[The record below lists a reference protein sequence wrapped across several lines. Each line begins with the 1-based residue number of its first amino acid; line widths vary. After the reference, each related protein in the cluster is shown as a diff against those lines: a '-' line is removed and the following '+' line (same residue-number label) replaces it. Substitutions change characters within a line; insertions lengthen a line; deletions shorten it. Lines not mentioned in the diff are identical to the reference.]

1 MTLTEIV
8 VAVFLLAMIVT
19 PLMQSFSQSR
29 ALTQRQIH
37 QEVAL
42 KVAEGLLNQVQGVE
56 FAWLAA
62 PPAGASLP
70 FRLEL
75 PGGIAL
81 RTTLPLAGKP
91 ARGSVAFTYGQTP
104 FRLTMAT
111 EKVYPKPP
119 AGPTPYCFTYLNDL
133 NRIATYPCPD
143 NFLMVEALVEFRSG
157 LQTATVQLRSA
168 KSD

>member
-29 ALTQRQIH
+29 ALTQRQIP

-70 FRLEL
+70 R
-75 PGGIAL
+75 
-81 RTTLPLAGKP
+81 R
-91 ARGSVAFTYGQTP
+91 
-104 FRLTMAT
+104 
-111 EKVYPKPP
+111 
-119 AGPTPYCFTYLNDL
+119 
-133 NRIATYPCPD
+133 
-143 NFLMVEALVEFRSG
+143 
-157 LQTATVQLRSA
+157 
-168 KSD
+168 